1 MAPDRAYRASER
13 GSSQF
18 YDARRVQLPAWKP
31 AGRLGGSDDFPP
43 TTESFARLQE
53 SPKQQKQLNYHGNP
67 QPAFLGVMTHI
78 FRA

>member
-31 AGRLGGSDDFPP
+31 AGGVV
-43 TTESFARLQE
+43 
-53 SPKQQKQLNYHGNP
+53 HG
-67 QPAFLGVMTHI
+67 
-78 FRA
+78 